1 MQPSN
6 EHCSPSLPFPSPLLL
21 SARAPLPFPFPLL
34 PPLPFVHRSSSG
46 ICPPGSGYQV
56 AIVDD
61 MENRAGTES
70 RKGRK
75 GRKRGRENAKEGKG
89 RIHTH
94 THTHVCR
101 RFRFSRSV
109 NIRGRG
115 VPEIGVRHEIEGSVA
130 SNMLGRINEV
140 VARRRLRK

>member
-1 MQPSN
+1 MN
-6 EHCSPSLPFPSPLLL
+6 L
-21 SARAPLPFPFPLL
+21 SARERVPS
-34 PPLPFVHRSSSG
+34 RNRRRYGKSSRNG
-46 ICPPGSGYQV
+46 EQ
-56 AIVDD
+56 
-61 MENRAGTES
+61 
-70 RKGRK
+70 KG
-75 GRKRGRENAKEGKG
+75 EEGKEEG
-89 RIHTH
+89 ERERERGKRTHTH